1 MDALATFRKTVLVS
15 KFIESNLEYLAR
27 VVDGAR
33 IVDGTESKTAV
44 YNNLIVDLKQLFPAT
59 DPDAL
64 ANELITEQCRV
75 AYIKMMWEKRP
86 KSVGGRD

>member
-1 MDALATFRKTVLVS
+1 MDALATFRKTVRVS

-27 VVDGAR
+27 V
-33 IVDGTESKTAV
+33 VDGTESKTAV

-64 ANELITEQCRV
+64 ANGLITEQCRV